1 MNIMNIM
8 NIQQL
13 LRIDRIY
20 NDSIYLLNK
29 EQYTNKFVFDISGS
43 TNNIYKVQIYLSSK
57 MIFCDCPDAKGWC
70 KKNNVICKHC
80 CFILIKV
87 LKLND
92 YEQYFK
98 SLILS
103 DNELEYIKTSFN
115 NLDLKN
121 NNSFINGNYIKRF
134 REIDLDNSSIVL
146 KDNYEKNCV
155 ICYDELEDITNLTKN
170 KQCNCCYKI
179 IHKNCLQKWID
190 MGKKTCPY
198 CRNYIDTNSK
208 YKNLFL

>member
-1 MNIMNIM
+1 M

-20 NDSIYLLNK
+20 NDSMYLLNK
-29 EQYTNKFVFDISGS
+29 EHYTNKFVFDISGS
-43 TNNIYKVQIYLSSK
+43 TNNIYKVQIYFPSK
-57 MIFCDCPDAKGWC
+57 MIFCDCPDAKGIC
-70 KKNNVICKHC
+70 KKHKLLCKHC

-87 LKLND
+87 LKLKD

-115 NLDLKN
+115 NLDLDN
-121 NNSFINGNYIKRF
+121 NNSFINDNYIKRF
-134 REIDLDNSSIVL
+134 SEIDLNRNSSIVL
-146 KDNYEKNCV
+146 KDNYEKICV
-155 ICYDELEDITNLTKN
+155 ICYDILEDITNLTKN
-170 KQCNCCYKI
+170 KQCKRCYKI

-198 CRNYIDTNSK
+198 CRNYIDINDNNN
-208 YKNLFL
+208 YKNLFS